1 MYGCKPG
8 CLYLF
13 LSPGTS
19 VSHRKGA
26 STLIPITSAESTK
39 LGKSKL
45 SQDPKQGH
53 EIIGINGI
61 FRKLA
66 RPLNS
71 VESKKS
77 LVYSNER

>member
-1 MYGCKPG
+1 MAPNFSSQER
-8 CLYLF
+8 LN
-13 LSPGTS
+13 SS
-19 VSHRKGA
+19 
-26 STLIPITSAESTK
+26 PITSAESTK